1 MTRYDPG
8 GVNLHCALCDDV
20 LFTAPLELAAGL
32 LDFLQENATT
42 ADAAMPMPCEPAA
55 GQAGYAISARIQSAV
70 CIGAAMSSAAR
81 TAMDSMPEVVYNK
94 LQQVLDFRVSVSS
107 PLREL
112 ERATLLHSKF
122 LLELCFG
129 CGRSLSMPS
138 RLAVRLFRAMQIS
151 DGLTIWNIL
160 EDRASLVIP
169 FRLRPP

>member
-1 MTRYDPG
+1 MTQYDPG

-32 LDFLQENATT
+32 LDFLLENATT
-42 ADAAMPMPCEPAA
+42 DAAMPCEPAA
-55 GQAGYAISARIQSAV
+55 GQADYAISARIQSAV
-70 CIGAAMSSAAR
+70 CIGAAISSAAR
-81 TAMDSMPEVVYNK
+81 TADSMPEVVYNK

-160 EDRASLVIP
+160 EDRASLVIL
-169 FRLRPP
+169 FRLRLP